1 MEEDAGFA
9 ALYKKLI
16 DGHFAPVPERG
27 NTALQGILSR
37 LSAPPEV
44 PLEKTGQL

>member
-1 MEEDAGFA
+1 MEEDADFA

-16 DGHFAPVPERG
+16 GEHFAPEPERG
-27 NTALQGILSR
+27 KAALRGILDR
-37 LSAPPEV
+37 LSVPPEV